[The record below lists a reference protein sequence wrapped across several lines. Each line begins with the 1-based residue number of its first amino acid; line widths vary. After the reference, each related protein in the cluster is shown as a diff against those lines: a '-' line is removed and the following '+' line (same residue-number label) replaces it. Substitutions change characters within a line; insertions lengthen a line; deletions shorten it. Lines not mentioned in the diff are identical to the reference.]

1 MSFEVVAGV
10 TSFTPELGEAV
21 CLRVAAG
28 VSLRA
33 LAREPGMP
41 CRKSLQTWAGAH
53 PEFGAAL
60 RAAQRAAR
68 LAARLRDRARRQ
80 VVGVGRGR
88 AVSTYR
94 REIGEA
100 ICERIAGG
108 ESLIGIA
115 RDPGM
120 PRAARVYDWI
130 QQHPEFEEMY
140 VLARQRQAESLFD
153 EALEV
158 TRGATPATVW
168 ADRLHFDGIRW
179 ATARLAPKKYCEK
192 VMVVEAMKA
201 PAEAQGGLTVIVKRY
216 CDVTPEEYARAEEG
230 EP

>member
-1 MSFEVVAGV
+1 MGFEALTGVV
-10 TSFTPELGEAV
+10 SFTPALGEAV
-21 CLRVAAG
+21 CGRVAAG

-33 LAREPGMP
+33 LCREPGMP
-41 CRKSLQTWAGAH
+41 CRKSLRSWARAH

-60 RAAQRAAR
+60 RAAQVTAR
-68 LAARLRDRARRQ
+68 LAARRADRARRE
-80 VVGVGRGR
+80 VVGAGRGR
-88 AVSTYR
+88 AVSTYT

-100 ICERIAGG
+100 ICARIAGG

-115 RDPGM
+115 LDPGM

-130 QQHPEFEEMY
+130 RQHPEFEEMY
-140 VLARQRQAESLFD
+140 VLARQRQADSLFD

-168 ADRLHFDGIRW
+168 ADRLRFDGIRW

-201 PAEAQGGLTVIVKRY
+201 PAERQGMTVIVKRY
-216 CDVTPEEYARAEEG
+216 CDVTPEEEARGDEG